1 MALAL
6 LVLSIWSL
14 FLGVIDINLSGL
26 LSGELEQLE
35 IFLISRLPRL
45 LAILCTGVGMSVA
58 GLIMQQLCMN
68 KFVSPT
74 TGATI
79 SSAQFGILLALLFL
93 PNSTLWG
100 RALFSFVF
108 AVLGTWTFVWFIQRI
123 QFKDV
128 VMVPLVGIMFGNVIG
143 GLTNYLA
150 YQYEMTQALSTWTV
164 GHFSM
169 VLRGRYELVYLIV
182 PLVTLAFLFANH
194 FNIVGMGKDFSKN
207 LGVPY
212 NLVLFLGLT
221 IAAMITASVVVV
233 VGSISYIGLIV
244 PNVVAMFKGDKI
256 RGTLM
261 DTALFGAVFVLSC
274 DMIGRVVIAP
284 YELPIELIVGI
295 LGSLIFVVLLLYRLR
310 HGRMNRTST
319 ALPSAS
325 YQANVR
331 KATLLALLVLL
342 AAVCYMVVA
351 VNFGSQ
357 HLMLYSMKIRTP
369 KLVVMLITAFAI
381 GGASIVF
388 QSIINNTIVTPCLL
402 GMNSLYTLIHTAV
415 VFFAGSGSLLAR
427 NANLSFAAD
436 VILMGIVATIIYSYL
451 FQKTNHNVLYVLLI
465 GTVLSSFFSSIQTTL
480 TRVMDPNEYD
490 SLLSTLV
497 ADFENIN
504 SEIIVFA
511 LVLLAGLIFVL
522 RRDLALLDVLTLGKH
537 QAINLGVDYDRS
549 IRRLLL
555 GVTLCIAVATAMV
568 GPISFLGLIIAN
580 IARQLFKTYRHT
592 YLILGSALVGMVV
605 LVAGQLVVER
615 IYHYAVPISVFI
627 TVGGGVYFLY
637 LLLSNRRV

>member
-221 IAAMITASVVVV
+221 IAAMITASVVGV

-244 PNVVAMFKGDKI
+244 PNVKNCEEKSLAQI
-256 RGTLM
+256 AQETE
-261 DTALFGAVFVLSC
+261 AL
-274 DMIGRVVIAP
+274 
-284 YELPIELIVGI
+284 IEAT
-295 LGSLIFVVLLLYRLR
+295 
-310 HGRMNRTST
+310 RTG
-319 ALPSAS
+319 
-325 YQANVR
+325 
-331 KATLLALLVLL
+331 K
-342 AAVCYMVVA
+342 
-351 VNFGSQ
+351 
-357 HLMLYSMKIRTP
+357 
-369 KLVVMLITAFAI
+369 
-381 GGASIVF
+381 
-388 QSIINNTIVTPCLL
+388 L
-402 GMNSLYTLIHTAV
+402 GMEDMTGGTFTISK
-415 VFFAGSGSLLAR
+415 
-427 NANLSFAAD
+427 NLRGK
-436 VILMGIVATIIYSYL
+436 IE
-451 FQKTNHNVLYVLLI
+451 NVLVKMIAYWQQY
-465 GTVLSSFFSSIQTTL
+465 FF
-480 TRVMDPNEYD
+480 RDVMEKN
-490 SLLSTLV
+490 
-497 ADFENIN
+497 
-504 SEIIVFA
+504 A
-511 LVLLAGLIFVL
+511 LRQIKK
-522 RRDLALLDVLTLGKH
+522 DL
-537 QAINLGVDYDRS
+537 
-549 IRRLLL
+549 
-555 GVTLCIAVATAMV
+555 
-568 GPISFLGLIIAN
+568 
-580 IARQLFKTYRHT
+580 
-592 YLILGSALVGMVV
+592 
-605 LVAGQLVVER
+605 
-615 IYHYAVPISVFI
+615 
-627 TVGGGVYFLY
+627 
-637 LLLSNRRV
+637 